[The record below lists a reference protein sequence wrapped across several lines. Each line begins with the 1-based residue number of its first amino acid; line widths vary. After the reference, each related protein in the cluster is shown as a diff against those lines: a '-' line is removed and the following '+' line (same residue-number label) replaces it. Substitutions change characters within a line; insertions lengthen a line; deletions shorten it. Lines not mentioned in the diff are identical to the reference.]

1 VVTGNKRLTRLFPG
15 ESLVIRQ
22 LTSRIAQSRSTGR
35 LTSTYPR
42 VNLCKR
48 DMPTQ
53 AYLPDRDPVIPSE
66 LVHNPLAAESP
77 KTAILLASEGTRR
90 RIVYPMIVD
99 MSHASLNTQPKSQAA
114 LSVAWLLFRLG
125 NNCAHAHDLVLPE
138 IGSTRQTDSPTEFCG
153 RGFNLRTM
161 PRASNTVWAGETQ
174 ENQNR
179 Q

>member
-1 VVTGNKRLTRLFPG
+1 MGTSSNILRPLLPLFHIKSGFAKYACGRRYSDTLLPSTGRRLAPSVVTGNKRLTRLFPG

-42 VNLCKR
+42 VNLRKR

-53 AYLPDRDPVIPSE
+53 AYLPDRDPVIPRE

-90 RIVYPMIVD
+90 
-99 MSHASLNTQPKSQAA
+99 
-114 LSVAWLLFRLG
+114 
-125 NNCAHAHDLVLPE
+125 
-138 IGSTRQTDSPTEFCG
+138 
-153 RGFNLRTM
+153 
-161 PRASNTVWAGETQ
+161 
-174 ENQNR
+174 
-179 Q
+179 